1 MWYQFL
7 SAPLKTLEKRKVEK
21 LITPPAFRGNF
32 QQPPAPLIESA
43 TVPIST
49 HHAIKGHPAF
59 HTRNLY
65 ERVAPGIAD
74 DEAYGGPAIDG
85 EGRHTLAMRRV
96 HSG

>member
-1 MWYQFL
+1 M
-7 SAPLKTLEKRKVEK
+7 LEKRKVEK
-21 LITPPAFRGNF
+21 LIIPPAFRGNF
-32 QQPPAPLIESA
+32 QQRLAPLIESA

-49 HHAIKGHPAF
+49 HHAIKGHPTY

-85 EGRHTLAMRRV
+85 EGRHTVAMRRV